1 MATITQQEHTMHQR
15 TAGVLALSLLAACA
29 EPPAGITESGVA
41 AQYAAARPSD
51 AAWPI
56 TGRCETTFNPPPLPP
71 PPVFTQTDT
80 GTCTIAHLGRAA
92 FHSVKEI
99 NFLSGTQTTTEASFT
114 AANGDVLRA
123 VGSGTS
129 APAGP
134 GQIGFSATLTFTGG
148 TGRFLNA
155 HGEAHVTG
163 VATLATTTA
172 VLEITG
178 GWIAYD
184 ASDRR

>member
-1 MATITQQEHTMHQR
+1 MQHL
-15 TAGVLALSLLAACA
+15 TAGVLALGLLAGCA
-29 EPPAGITESGVA
+29 DTPARITESGA
-41 AQYAAARPSD
+41 AVQYAAAQQTD
-51 AAWPI
+51 AARPI

-99 NFLSGTQTTTEASFT
+99 DFIAGTQTTTEASFT

-155 HGEAHVTG
+155 RGEAHVTG
-163 VATLATTTA
+163 VASLATTTA
-172 VLEITG
+172 ILEITG

-184 ASDRR
+184 AWDRR

>member
-1 MATITQQEHTMHQR
+1 MSRHPLSAATAALLVTVFAGCSGDAPSIAAVDEPSLREVLVDAHTPQLP
-15 TAGVLALSLLAACA
+15 V
-29 EPPAGITESGVA
+29 
-41 AQYAAARPSD
+41 
-51 AAWPI
+51 
-56 TGRCETTFNPPPLPP
+56 TGRCETTFDPQPFPP

-80 GTCTIAHLGRAA
+80 GTCVMAHLGRAA

-99 NFLSGTQTTTEASFT
+99 NLWAGTQTTTEASFT

-148 TGRFLNA
+148 TGRFA
-155 HGEAHVTG
+155 TAAGEAHVEG
-163 VATLATTTA
+163 VASPATSTA
-172 VLEITG
+172 SLVIVG
-178 GWIAYD
+178 GWITYG
-184 ASDRR
+184 R